1 MLREKNA
8 GFRNLLTI
16 KKPKNARF
24 CFSKKV
30 YCSLLMYVELKNKAM
45 KTKNV
50 SPRLL
55 QILVKREVRKQMK
68 SDSLGLA
75 KMVFT
80 KPEVAELF
88 NVSERTID
96 RWRDQGILNAC
107 NIGER
112 SKVLFSKEEI
122 NNTLKRMNHGK

>member
-8 GFRNLLTI
+8 GFRTLLTI
-16 KKPKNARF
+16 KESKNARF
-24 CFSKKV
+24 CFSKK
-30 YCSLLMYVELKNKAM
+30 SLPQFTNVCIIKIRDMQ
-45 KTKNV
+45 TKNV
-50 SPRLL
+50 STRLL

-68 SDSLGLA
+68 SDPLGLA
-75 KMVFT
+75 KMFFT
-80 KPEVAELF
+80 KSEVAELF

-107 NIGER
+107 TIGER

-122 NNTLKRMNHGK
+122 NNTLNRMNHGK